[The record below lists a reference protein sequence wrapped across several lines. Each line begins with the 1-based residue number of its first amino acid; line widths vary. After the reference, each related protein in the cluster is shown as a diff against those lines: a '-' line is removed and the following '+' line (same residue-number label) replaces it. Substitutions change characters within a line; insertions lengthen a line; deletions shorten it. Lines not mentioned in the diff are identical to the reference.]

1 MFAPWLVD
9 VDFGT
14 KFEQDLKLIR
24 DGQKT
29 KNELIEEYENLK
41 NETIVKLGYNSEDK
55 ATDSWMLDKA
65 KRIAAQKKITLPPG
79 IESNKEKLMSFI
91 NLHKENVH
99 TLGKCPSCKEGDIYK
114 MEHGYKCNVASCS
127 FILWNNSIQRFFK
140 NFNKIIPDET
150 LHKYI
155 EIILKKGK
163 CFVDNFFAEKKQKTF
178 NAYITTSFNEQYQN
192 WEITFAP
199 KEDNEHDDAN
209 ENAFKPHLS
218 EGEAQ
223 YTEEINIKQE
233 NASLKERLEQSEN
246 ERRVIIDE
254 SKKDVL
260 TRAYNRACFN
270 SDIEKFIQSS
280 YKNTISLAFIDGD
293 KFKNVNDTYGHQAGD
308 TVLKALVDKM
318 FEHTRKLEK
327 ARVYRYGGEEFL
339 ILLVNE
345 NRKTVLDFLNELR
358 KDIMDSPIEHDEV
371 TIHVTV
377 SIGVAFCEANDSVAT
392 LVGRADLAV
401 YKAKNNGR
409 NRIEIG
415 ENVAVISFQE
425 DKDMKSEGKLSMGF
439 VL

>member
-1 MFAPWLVD
+1 M
-9 VDFGT
+9 
-14 KFEQDLKLIR
+14 
-24 DGQKT
+24 
-29 KNELIEEYENLK
+29 
-41 NETIVKLGYNSEDK
+41 
-55 ATDSWMLDKA
+55 
-65 KRIAAQKKITLPPG
+65 
-79 IESNKEKLMSFI
+79 
-91 NLHKENVH
+91 
-99 TLGKCPSCKEGDIYK
+99 
-114 MEHGYKCNVASCS
+114 
-127 FILWNNSIQRFFK
+127 
-140 NFNKIIPDET
+140 
-150 LHKYI
+150 
-155 EIILKKGK
+155 
-163 CFVDNFFAEKKQKTF
+163 
-178 NAYITTSFNEQYQN
+178 
-192 WEITFAP
+192 
-199 KEDNEHDDAN
+199 
-209 ENAFKPHLS
+209 
-218 EGEAQ
+218 
-223 YTEEINIKQE
+223 
-233 NASLKERLEQSEN
+233 EQSEN

-318 FEHTRKLEK
+318 FEHTRKLQK

-358 KDIMDSPIEHDEV
+358 KDIMDSPIAHDEV
-371 TIHVTV
+371 MIHVTV